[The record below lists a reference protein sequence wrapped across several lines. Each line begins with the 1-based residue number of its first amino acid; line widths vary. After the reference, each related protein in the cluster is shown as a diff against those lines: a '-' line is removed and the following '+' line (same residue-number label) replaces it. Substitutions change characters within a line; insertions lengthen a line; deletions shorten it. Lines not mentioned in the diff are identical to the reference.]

1 MPDMSALYERLATAA
16 SLEGEDAAIRVLATY
31 EPVGGAQDKVSPP
44 TYLLGDEEHLP
55 YLFETRW
62 NDQGE
67 EERTVLLDSRQAQA
81 NHCEEALLV
90 GIDDGWLAVPHVE
103 LRTRAH
109 GRPLRISSLQ
119 APHRSRDAYFRDA
132 EDDGGTAFDETPQGA
147 ALKGV
152 TPEDASALYRYAPTD
167 LVYGVWDSHRKLRLA
182 PRFPRVYTSE
192 IVGHGALDGRRA
204 AGRYD
209 LVVSGE
215 RKVIE
220 KDDGSFEAGDG
231 KKGKKLSEL
240 GHGSIPPS
248 TVVRRPRGGR
258 VLAPGGVTVRSVRR
272 TASLGF
278 AGLARVRL
286 GAEVPSEA
294 QRAARAAL
302 ATLALLGDRL
312 AFAGPGLFLR
322 SGCELRLVDEQVAWI
337 GRQREPEPFD
347 LDVPAARSLTEHAI
361 AEARGVGAEWAAE
374 SIALKPKDDL
384 QQVIE
389 ESFFK
394 VPTDEE

>member
-1 MPDMSALYERLATAA
+1 MPDVPSLYERLADAA
-16 SLEGEDAAIRVLATY
+16 TLESEDAAIRVLAVY
-31 EPVGGAQDKVSPP
+31 EPIGGPQDKVSPP
-44 TYLLGDEEHLP
+44 TYLLGDEANLP

-62 NDQGE
+62 NDRGE

-81 NHCEEALLV
+81 NRCEEALLAE
-90 GIDDGWLAVPHVE
+90 IDGGRLAVPHLE
-103 LRTRAH
+103 LRATAH

-132 EDDGGTAFDETPQGA
+132 EDNEGVSFDETAEGK

-152 TPEDASALYRYAPTD
+152 TPEDAWALYNHAPTD

-192 IVGHGALDGRRA
+192 VVGYGALDGRRA

-220 KDDGSFEAGDG
+220 KGDGSFEAGDG
-231 KKGKKLSEL
+231 KKGRKLSEL

-248 TVVRRPRGGR
+248 TVIKRRGDR
-258 VLAPGGVTVRSVRR
+258 VLAPGGVMVRSIQR

-278 AGLARVRL
+278 AGLARVKL
-286 GAEVPSEA
+286 GAEVSSQT
-294 QRAARAAL
+294 QRAARTAL
-302 ATLALLGDRL
+302 AALALLGDRL
-312 AFAGPGLFLR
+312 AFAAPGLFLR
-322 SGCELRLVDEQVAWI
+322 SGCELRLMDEKMAWV
-337 GRQREPEPFD
+337 GRQREPEPLH
-347 LDVPAARSLTEHAI
+347 LDVSTARSLAKHAI
-361 AEARGVGAEWAAE
+361 TQARDASAAWAAA
-374 SIALKPKDDL
+374 SIVLHPNASL
-384 QQVIE
+384 QRVIE
-389 ESFFK
+389 ESFR
-394 VPTDEE
+394 VPMNED